1 MFIITRNKQ
10 ILTRI
15 KFIAQRYT
23 QEQNSQTQKRHHT
36 SWTVNWRY
44 TKKLET

>member
-36 SWTVNWRY
+36 SWTVNWPY